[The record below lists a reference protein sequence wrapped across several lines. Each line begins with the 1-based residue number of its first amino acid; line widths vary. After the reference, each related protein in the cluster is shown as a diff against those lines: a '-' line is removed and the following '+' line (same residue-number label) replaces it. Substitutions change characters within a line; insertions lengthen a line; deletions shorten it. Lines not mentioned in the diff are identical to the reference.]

1 MSSVKISHILGMN
14 ARDQLFCSHNAN
26 DAKRFGFS
34 KLRAKEFLR
43 KHGIQVAELYA
54 TLMFQDHMK
63 VFDWKSI
70 PSGFAVKPSNGS
82 AGKGVL
88 VLQKYDKKKRGWIDV
103 SGKLYKLS
111 DLQFHA
117 SNILEGQYSTWGS
130 FPNVIVEERVPIHPD
145 LERYVQF
152 GTPDVRVIVFN
163 KIPVMAMVRLPTVE
177 SGGRANLDQGAI
189 ALGIDMGTGKTL
201 FGVSGKKSILKT
213 FPNTNISTVGI
224 QIPFWIDVLKTA
236 VRVANA
242 TGLVYMGADIFL
254 HPEKGPMIA
263 EVNAY
268 PGLSIQLA
276 NRAGLRRRLERIEDI
291 EARNV
296 AHAVKIA
303 QSLFAESYPFEHEG
317 EFTIISPKETVEIL
331 GVHGKSIHG
340 IALMNTSR
348 EWSAISYDTAEEL
361 GLADKSNVLWSQY
374 IDGAGKEIVVEVKFI
389 LHGKKVT
396 TTMLVSK
403 RLTGGKHVIHL
414 GRRDLKGYLVSPQ
427 RSEV

>member
-1 MSSVKISHILGMN
+1 MSSVKVPHILGMN
-14 ARDQLFCSHNAN
+14 ARDQLYCSLNSN

-34 KLRAKEFLR
+34 KLKAKEFLR
-43 KHGIQVAELYA
+43 KHSIQVAQLYGI
-54 TLMFQDHMK
+54 LMFQEQVK
-63 VFDWKSI
+63 TFDWKAI
-70 PSGFAVKPSNGS
+70 PSGFAIKPSNGS

-88 VLQKYDKKKRGWIDV
+88 VLQKYDKKKRGWVDV
-103 SGKLYKLS
+103 SGKLYTLN

-130 FPNVIVEERVPIHPD
+130 FPNVIIEERIPIHPD
-145 LERYVQF
+145 LEQYVQF

-163 KIPVMAMVRLPTVE
+163 NIPVMAMVRLPTIE

-201 FGVSGKKSILKT
+201 FGVSGKKAVLKT
-213 FPNTNISTVGI
+213 FPDTNISTVGI
-224 QIPFWIDVLKTA
+224 QIPFWNDVLKTA
-236 VRVANA
+236 VRAANA
-242 TGLVYMGADIFL
+242 TNLIYMGADIFL

-276 NRAGLRRRLERIEDI
+276 NRAGLHKRLQRIEDMQ
-291 EARNV
+291 ARNV

-317 EFTIISPKETVEIL
+317 EFTIISPKESVEIF

-340 IALMNTSR
+340 TALMNTSSMR
-348 EWSAISYDTAEEL
+348 DVDAESV
-361 GLADKSNVLWSQY
+361 A
-374 IDGAGKEIVVEVKFI
+374 
-389 LHGKKVT
+389 
-396 TTMLVSK
+396 
-403 RLTGGKHVIHL
+403 
-414 GRRDLKGYLVSPQ
+414 LKL
-427 RSEV
+427 ET

>member
-1 MSSVKISHILGMN
+1 MSVKASHILGMN
-14 ARDQLFCSHNAN
+14 ARDQLYCSLNSN
-26 DAKRFGFS
+26 EAKRFGFS
-34 KLRAKEFLR
+34 KLKAKEFLR
-43 KHGIQVAELYA
+43 KHGVQVAQLYGI
-54 TLMFQDHMK
+54 LMFQEQVK
-63 VFDWKSI
+63 TFDWKAI

-88 VLQKYDKKKRGWIDV
+88 VLQKYDKKKRGWVDV
-103 SGKLYKLS
+103 SGKLYSLN

-130 FPNVIVEERVPIHPD
+130 FPNVIVEERIPIHPD

-163 KIPVMAMVRLPTVE
+163 KIPVMAMVRLPTAE

-201 FGVSGKKSILKT
+201 FGVSGKKAVLTT
-213 FPNTNISTVGI
+213 FPDTNISTVGI
-224 QIPFWIDVLKTA
+224 QIPFWNDVLKTA
-236 VRVANA
+236 VRAANA
-242 TGLVYMGADIFL
+242 TNLIYMGADIFL

-276 NRAGLRRRLERIEDI
+276 NRAGLHKRLQRIEDMQ
-291 EARNV
+291 ARNV

-317 EFTIISPKETVEIL
+317 EFTIISPKESIEIF

-340 IALMNTSR
+340 TALMNTSR
-348 EWSAISYDTAEEL
+348 EWSAISYDAAEEL
-361 GLADKSNVLWSQY
+361 GLTDKSNALWTQY
-374 IDGAGKEIVVEVKFI
+374 IEGAGKEIVVEVKFL
-389 LHGKKVT
+389 LHGKKIT
-396 TTMLVSK
+396 TAMLISK

-414 GRRDLKGYLVSPQ
+414 GRRDLQGYLVSPQ
-427 RSEV
+427 RSET